1 MACYYQWAWRWIFT
15 GQYLLVM
22 QGLGGVFSFSSLKL
36 RVIFIRVHGAPLNAQ
51 GILWSLF
58 YQTEKSVLGLFKNV
72 VK

>member
-15 GQYLLVM
+15 AQYLLVL
-22 QGLGGVFSFSSLKL
+22 QRSVGVFCFLSLKL
-36 RVIFIRVHGAPLNAQ
+36 RVIFIRVHGASLNAQ

-58 YQTEKSVLGLFKNV
+58 YQTEKPVLGLFKNV